1 MRNDVP
7 LIIKNAWQ
15 TAFSPENIKGAFK
28 AAGISP
34 LTGIRAVP
42 KEKLSPNLAV
52 RAAACDPTAHLTS
65 FGESSTPT
73 LPAVLS
79 APKRRL
85 DLHKHGLSRVEK
97 LQIENR
103 ELKRALCALK
113 VVEQLH
119 PEQVGKKNAT
129 EHQPR
134 RAGIIRAAGAQHATA
149 DEWIRTMEEEDALQE
164 QKKQEAEQRS
174 KAREEQR
181 VQRAQERS
189 AKQQCSA
196 VFKSGK
202 RKGQQ
207 CTAMCLPNANAQLI
221 LLPNSFASAIV
232 KLCQI

>member
-1 MRNDVP
+1 MWSNCTPDF
-7 LIIKNAWQ
+7 IWCIKH
-15 TAFSPENIKGAFK
+15 
-28 AAGISP
+28 
-34 LTGIRAVP
+34 
-42 KEKLSPNLAV
+42 PN
-52 RAAACDPTAHLTS
+52 TS
-65 FGESSTPT
+65 
-73 LPAVLS
+73 AVLC
-79 APKRRL
+79 APKRHL
-85 DLHKHGLSRVEK
+85 DLHKHGLSWVEK

-149 DEWIRTMEEEDALQE
+149 DEWIRMMEEEEALQE
-164 QKKQEAEQRS
+164 QKKQEAEQRA
-174 KAREEQR
+174 KAREEQK

-189 AKQQCSA
+189 AKQQCTA

-207 CTAMCLPNANAQLI
+207 WTAMCLPNANAQLI
-221 LLPNSFASAIV
+221 LLQAP
-232 KLCQI
+232 